1 MFSHELI
8 AQYGVLV
15 VFLSVLGSSLGLPV
29 PAMPTLVTVGASITI
44 ATSTRLAAVSHFA
57 SLLGAA
63 AAGGLLGDM
72 VWYQGGKRFG
82 ERKLRRVCS
91 LAWSRDKCLTKT
103 ERFFG
108 QWGVRVLIVARFVP
122 GLSLVA
128 VPLCGAMAVRLRY
141 FVAYDCAGVILWASV
156 ALAVGGA
163 FAAQVELIFMVIS
176 HLGWRA
182 MAVVASALAVY
193 VCYRCCRRLM
203 LSKALETARIDAV
216 ELHGLLANEPR
227 PIIFDIRSP
236 ERRTLDPFVIPG
248 AVFADERE
256 FTEIVRA
263 HDASRTFV
271 IYCSCSGEVS
281 AAGMA
286 GRLRRAGI
294 RLALP
299 LSGGIDAWRDAGFT
313 VVPVKPAT
321 GDCPAR

>member
-1 MFSHELI
+1 MFSHELV

-29 PAMPTLVTVGASITI
+29 PAMPTLITVGASITI
-44 ATSTRLAAVSHFA
+44 AISTRSSAVVHLAAMW
-57 SLLGAA
+57 GAA
-63 AAGGLLGDM
+63 ALGGVLGDI

-82 ERKLRRVCS
+82 ERTLQTVCS
-91 LAWSRDKCLTKT
+91 LTLSRDKCVRKT

-108 QWGVRVLIVARFVP
+108 RWGVRILLVARFVP

-128 VPLCGAMAVRLRY
+128 VPMCGAMAVKMRY
-141 FVAYDCAGVILWASV
+141 FIAWDCAGVGLWAAV

-163 FAAQVELIFMVIS
+163 FAAQIERIFKVIS
-176 HLGWRA
+176 QLGWRA
-182 MAVVASALAVY
+182 LIVVAGVLALY
-193 VCYRCCRRLM
+193 ICYRYCRRLM
-203 LSKALETARIDAV
+203 LSKALETSRINAV
-216 ELHGLLANEPR
+216 ELHGLLATEPR

-256 FTEIVRA
+256 FGEIVRA
-263 HDASRTFV
+263 YDACETFV
-271 IYCSCSGEVS
+271 IYCSCPGEVS
-281 AAGMA
+281 AAWMA

-299 LSGGIDAWRDAGFT
+299 LSGGIDAWRDAGFN
-313 VVPVKPAT
+313 VAPVKSAT
-321 GDCPAR
+321 ADCSAR

>member
-57 SLLGAA
+57 SMLGAA

-91 LAWSRDKCLTKT
+91 LALSRDKCLTKT

-163 FAAQVELIFMVIS
+163 FAAQIELIFMVNGHFS
-176 HLGWRA
+176 TR
-182 MAVVASALAVY
+182 LAGIG
-193 VCYRCCRRLM
+193 CRRKRTRGVRL
-203 LSKALETARIDAV
+203 LSLLPPSHAVQSTGNGPYRRGPVTPSARKRTQANHRRHSLPGKNDA
-216 ELHGLLANEPR
+216 
-227 PIIFDIRSP
+227 
-236 ERRTLDPFVIPG
+236 
-248 AVFADERE
+248 
-256 FTEIVRA
+256 
-263 HDASRTFV
+263 
-271 IYCSCSGEVS
+271 
-281 AAGMA
+281 
-286 GRLRRAGI
+286 
-294 RLALP
+294 
-299 LSGGIDAWRDAGFT
+299 
-313 VVPVKPAT
+313 
-321 GDCPAR
+321 

>member
-57 SLLGAA
+57 SMLGAA

-91 LAWSRDKCLTKT
+91 LALSRDKCLTKT

-163 FAAQVELIFMVIS
+163 FAAQV
-176 HLGWRA
+176 
-182 MAVVASALAVY
+182 
-193 VCYRCCRRLM
+193 
-203 LSKALETARIDAV
+203 
-216 ELHGLLANEPR
+216 
-227 PIIFDIRSP
+227 
-236 ERRTLDPFVIPG
+236 
-248 AVFADERE
+248 
-256 FTEIVRA
+256 
-263 HDASRTFV
+263 
-271 IYCSCSGEVS
+271 
-281 AAGMA
+281 
-286 GRLRRAGI
+286 
-294 RLALP
+294 
-299 LSGGIDAWRDAGFT
+299 
-313 VVPVKPAT
+313 
-321 GDCPAR
+321 